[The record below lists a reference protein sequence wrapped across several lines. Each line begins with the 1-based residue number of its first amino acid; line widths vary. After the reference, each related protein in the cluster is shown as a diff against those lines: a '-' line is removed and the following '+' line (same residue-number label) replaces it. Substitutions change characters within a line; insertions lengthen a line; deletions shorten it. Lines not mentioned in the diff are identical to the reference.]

1 MIQVPELDLLSP
13 EVRKQIVADAAS
25 AGYSSVAMY
34 ALKQLEGRYLQSSHK
49 DVKHLSLQESDSDGV
64 QYVSTP
70 SPDPEMKQVEAKV
83 QKEHNPNQPV
93 ASANKNDT
101 SATIESLDVSGY
113 CYKPLLKAGIVTV
126 QDALNY
132 LKTGKSLSEIK
143 RFGASSQ
150 EELMLALAPY
160 LAAPTPDDD
169 DWTEDPEEE
178 VEDDFEE
185 EEDSYEDEEEEDLDD
200 FDNDE
205 EDEES
210 YYMQTI
216 GLPADKEGMKLAASL
231 YVKAWDFK
239 DKEEGKKKAREIVSG
254 IFDPKDQDSYGES
267 IAALAKAMPKTTIQ
281 HKRVLQLMEEL
292 GETDHDVFVIRAT
305 ACAGKEYSQLTHQE
319 TLDLLSEMKD
329 DLDEVAEL
337 ADDDF
342 MF

>member
-49 DVKHLSLQESDSDGV
+49 DVKHLALQESDNDGV

-70 SPDPEMKQVEAKV
+70 SPDPDPEIKEAKA

-113 CYKPLLKAGIVTV
+113 CYKPLLKVGIVTV

-169 DWTEDPEEE
+169 DWTEDPEEDD
-178 VEDDFEE
+178 EDDFEE
-185 EEDSYEDEEEEDLDD
+185 GEDSYEDEEDEDLDD
-200 FDNDE
+200 FDDDE

-216 GLPADKEGMKLAASL
+216 GLPADKEGMKAAASL
-231 YVKAWDFK
+231 YVKAWEFK
-239 DKEEGKKKAREIVSG
+239 DKEEGKTKAREIVSG
-254 IFDPKDQDSYGES
+254 IFDPKDKDSYGES

-292 GETDHDVFVIRAT
+292 GETDYDVFVVRAT
-305 ACAGKEYSQLTHQE
+305 ACAGKEYTQLTYEE
-319 TLDLLSEMKD
+319 TLDLISEMKD
-329 DLDEVAEL
+329 DLDEISDL
-337 ADDDF
+337 GDDDF